1 MIFSTRRHPTPT
13 ESALLVNP
21 TFANSSIRART
32 AARLVFAATAL
43 LGLAACDNSD
53 GKDGDSALIE
63 QTRLAVLSDEC
74 AFGGVQIDTGI
85 DSNRDGVLGVGEIT
99 SSEDVCNGSD
109 SPDVDTAL
117 IQVVAD
123 NSLTADP
130 SIGRLLPNI
139 EDPLAKLGMLL
150 FFTKGLAGDSDTA
163 CVTCHHPFLGGG
175 DDMTLP
181 VGVAAENEDLL
192 GPDRRHISGAEG
204 FDGGPTVPRNA
215 PTTFNIALWD
225 QVLFHDGRIESATK
239 IPGTNGA
246 DGQTRTPDVPFGA
259 IDPANLPNM
268 TVAQARFPVTSP
280 EEMRGFI
287 FEAGNSN
294 DDVRNHLAARFA
306 DTLNPA
312 ELAVNNWL
320 DAFREGFDDATST
333 AAQLITYDNIA
344 LAIAAYE
351 SSQTFVDNGFKRFID
366 GDTSSLSGDAKLGA
380 LLFYGEAGCASCHS
394 GDFMSDE
401 GFHVVAMPQ
410 VGRGKGNDNGVNT
423 DDDFGRFRETGVTED
438 LYAFRTPSLL
448 NVAETKPFGHAGAY
462 ATLDAVIRH
471 HVNPRSAV
479 DNFDFTQL
487 DFGVQSD
494 NMVVNTGFAL
504 DQLDSLRANG
514 QSALPE
520 VTLSDSDIS
529 RLVAF
534 MESLTDDCLKD
545 TACIGRWI
553 PSANDVDPDMLRLRA
568 LDRFGNPL
576 ALQ

>member
-1 MIFSTRRHPTPT
+1 MIFSTRLHPTWH
-13 ESALLVNP
+13 S
-21 TFANSSIRART
+21 RAGA
-32 AARLVFAATAL
+32 AARLAFATTAL
-43 LGLAACDNSD
+43 LTLTGCDPND
-53 GKDGDSALIE
+53 GKDGDSSLIE

-74 AFGGVQIDTGI
+74 AFGGVQIDTGV
-85 DSNRDGVLGVGEIT
+85 DRNGDGVLGVGEIQ
-99 SSEDVCNGSD
+99 SSEAVCNGSD

-117 IQVVAD
+117 AQVVAD
-123 NSLTADP
+123 NNLTADP
-130 SIGRLLPNI
+130 SIGRMLPTI
-139 EDPLAKLGMLL
+139 DDPLARLGMLL
-150 FFTKGLAGDSDTA
+150 FFTKGLSGDSDTA

-181 VGVAAENEDLL
+181 IGVAAENQDLL
-192 GPDRRHISGAEG
+192 GPDRRHLSGAEG

-239 IPGTNGA
+239 IAGTNGA

-280 EEMRGFI
+280 EEMRGFV

-306 DTLNPA
+306 DTLSPA
-312 ELAVNNWL
+312 ELSVNNWL
-320 DAFREGFDDATST
+320 DAFREGFNDPTGT

-351 SSQTFVDNGFKRFID
+351 SSQTFVDNGFKRFVE

-380 LLFYGEAGCASCHS
+380 LLFYGEAGCAGCHS

-401 GFHVVAMPQ
+401 GFHVIAMPQ
-410 VGRGKGNDNGVNT
+410 VGRGKGNDNGVNN
-423 DDDFGRFRETGVTED
+423 DDDFGRFRETGLSED
-438 LYAFRTPSLL
+438 RYAFRTPSLL

-462 ATLDAVIRH
+462 ATLEAVIRH
-471 HVNPRSAV
+471 HVNPREAV
-479 DNFDFTQL
+479 ENFDFSQL
-487 DFGVQSD
+487 DFGVQAD
-494 NMVVNTGFAL
+494 NMAVNTAFAL
-504 DQLDSLRANG
+504 DQLDALRASG

-520 VTLSDSDIS
+520 VTLSDADIS

-534 MESLTDDCLKD
+534 MESLTDYCLED
-545 TACIGRWI
+545 SACIGRWI
-553 PSANDVDPDMLRLRA
+553 PSANDADPDGLRLRA